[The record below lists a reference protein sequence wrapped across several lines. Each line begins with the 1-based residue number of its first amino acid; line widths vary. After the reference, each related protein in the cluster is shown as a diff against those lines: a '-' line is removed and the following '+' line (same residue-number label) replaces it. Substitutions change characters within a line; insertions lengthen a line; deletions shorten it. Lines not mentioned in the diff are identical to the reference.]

1 MTINKLVNITKLKK
15 ECDIGAALNKG
26 NIFQYEK
33 RGYINY
39 VFHNGEPMRYLTYLE
54 FAPNKYRGNHY
65 HNKKEENLLVLKGNI
80 KAKYW
85 LLDNNDVLE
94 LMLEP
99 GDIVNVKPGVAH
111 VYISENG
118 ASAIEYSPQILDY
131 NDQIKIK

>member
-1 MTINKLVNITKLKK
+1 MTINKLVSVTKLKK
-15 ECDIGAALNKG
+15 ENDIGAALNKG

-33 RGYINY
+33 RGCINY

-54 FAPNKYRGNHY
+54 FAPNKDRGNHY
-65 HNKKEENLLVLKGNI
+65 HNEKEENLLVLKGNI

-85 LLDNNDVLE
+85 LLDNSDVLE
-94 LMLEP
+94 LILEP
-99 GDIVNVKPGVAH
+99 GDIVNVKPGVVH

-131 NDQIKIK
+131 NDQIKVK

>member
-1 MTINKLVNITKLKK
+1 MTINKLVSVTKLKK
-15 ECDIGAALNKG
+15 ENDIGTAFNKG

-33 RGYINY
+33 RGCINY

-54 FAPNKYRGNHY
+54 FAPNKDRGNHY
-65 HNKKEENLLVLKGNI
+65 HNEKEENLLVLKGNI

-85 LLDNNDVLE
+85 LLNNSDVLE

-99 GDIVNVKPGVAH
+99 GDIVNVKPGVVH
-111 VYISENG
+111 VYVAENG

-131 NDQIKIK
+131 NDQIKVK